1 MIATPPSESL
11 PQLEEELTLILQYL
25 DSENPSERQVAEE
38 TFQDFLPR
46 LESKID
52 AYIEVIKW
60 REALAEYQESEAKR
74 INALAHSNQ
83 QTVNW
88 LKHKLQVFMETRVE
102 QLGDKGKKLEGKLSK
117 VSLCHNGGKPPIW
130 INPELTK
137 PEDFPPEY
145 VEYRWY
151 LDKTKLAD
159 EAIDYGE
166 VRSSNGTLLAKVLP
180 RGKHIRIS

>member
-1 MIATPPSESL
+1 MTQTQPKETL
-11 PQLEEELTLILQYL
+11 PQLEEELELILTHL
-25 DSENPSERQVAEE
+25 DSENSEDQQVAEQIFDE
-38 TFQDFLPR
+38 FMPR

-52 AYIEVIKW
+52 GYLAVIRW
-60 REALAEYQESEAKR
+60 REALAEYQENEAKR
-74 INALAHSNQ
+74 INALAHANK

-88 LKHKLQVFMETRVE
+88 LKHKLQVFLETRVE

-117 VSLCHNGGKPPIW
+117 VSLCNNGGKPPIW

-137 PEDFPPEY
+137 PEHFPPEY
-145 VEYRWY
+145 VEYRWH

-166 VRSSNGTLLAKVLP
+166 VRDDNGTLIAKLMP